1 MIELC
6 ATCASKKDPNNAA
19 GHFYSKNEPNEDQ
32 EGYSAYSTR
41 KRYYEEI
48 KRMLEYIYQSHCAS
62 NQSPDAQPT
71 QNNNVSSDV
80 LRVVSLSLQTR
91 DQLLHVAIYEWLLS
105 KNLLSELLNISE
117 PTLGEFLA
125 HSINKSPNDFQ
136 LADILWKYHERN
148 GEHAEAT
155 KILDDLAS
163 MPSHELQLSQRIEYL
178 ARAVMCMRSDAVGY
192 SANNG
197 VLLKN
202 LEDKVRFGEYLK
214 DFSSRLFNWKLISWI
229 LSHFSLQLEIAR
241 VQKIIQ
247 DTLSSSTNS
256 RAITDSLNE
265 RLYNMS
271 ELYASYAEQYDLSE
285 CKLTILHYSH
295 HNDPLLIESVW
306 TEIINNE
313 LKGSG
318 TPYTLAQNLLTK
330 VQTLA
335 KEYGAGGHCFPLAFL
350 VRELELRVCRLRLSQ
365 SPVPEAFVTAMSI
378 DFDLLLDIYGR
389 MISMNERVWGNE
401 GNEWHIV
408 QSVTILVGM
417 LAAQPHM
424 IPQRSRRRVIGKTN
438 DLISACR
445 NLLYPKP
452 QTEHFINALVEIEA
466 KLQRI

>member
-1 MIELC
+1 M
-6 ATCASKKDPNNAA
+6 
-19 GHFYSKNEPNEDQ
+19 EDQ

-62 NQSPDAQPT
+62 NQSSDAQPA

-105 KNLLSELLNISE
+105 KSLLSELLNISE

-202 LEDKVRFGEYLK
+202 LEDKVRF
-214 DFSSRLFNWKLISWI
+214 RLHGI
-229 LSHFSLQLEIAR
+229 LEALF
-241 VQKIIQ
+241 
-247 DTLSSSTNS
+247 
-256 RAITDSLNE
+256 
-265 RLYNMS
+265 
-271 ELYASYAEQYDLSE
+271 
-285 CKLTILHYSH
+285 
-295 HNDPLLIESVW
+295 
-306 TEIINNE
+306 
-313 LKGSG
+313 
-318 TPYTLAQNLLTK
+318 K
-330 VQTLA
+330 V
-335 KEYGAGGHCFPLAFL
+335 P
-350 VRELELRVCRLRLSQ
+350 
-365 SPVPEAFVTAMSI
+365 
-378 DFDLLLDIYGR
+378 
-389 MISMNERVWGNE
+389 
-401 GNEWHIV
+401 
-408 QSVTILVGM
+408 
-417 LAAQPHM
+417 
-424 IPQRSRRRVIGKTN
+424 
-438 DLISACR
+438 
-445 NLLYPKP
+445 
-452 QTEHFINALVEIEA
+452 
-466 KLQRI
+466 

>member
-1 MIELC
+1 MLTLSLFITQFTLAKYYEGVIELC

-19 GHFYSKNEPNEDQ
+19 GHFYSKNEPMEDQ

-62 NQSPDAQPT
+62 NQSSDTQPA

-202 LEDKVRFGEYLK
+202 LEDKVRFWLQGILEA
-214 DFSSRLFNWKLISWI
+214 LF
-229 LSHFSLQLEIAR
+229 
-241 VQKIIQ
+241 
-247 DTLSSSTNS
+247 
-256 RAITDSLNE
+256 
-265 RLYNMS
+265 
-271 ELYASYAEQYDLSE
+271 
-285 CKLTILHYSH
+285 
-295 HNDPLLIESVW
+295 
-306 TEIINNE
+306 
-313 LKGSG
+313 
-318 TPYTLAQNLLTK
+318 K
-330 VQTLA
+330 V
-335 KEYGAGGHCFPLAFL
+335 P
-350 VRELELRVCRLRLSQ
+350 
-365 SPVPEAFVTAMSI
+365 
-378 DFDLLLDIYGR
+378 
-389 MISMNERVWGNE
+389 
-401 GNEWHIV
+401 
-408 QSVTILVGM
+408 
-417 LAAQPHM
+417 
-424 IPQRSRRRVIGKTN
+424 
-438 DLISACR
+438 
-445 NLLYPKP
+445 
-452 QTEHFINALVEIEA
+452 
-466 KLQRI
+466 